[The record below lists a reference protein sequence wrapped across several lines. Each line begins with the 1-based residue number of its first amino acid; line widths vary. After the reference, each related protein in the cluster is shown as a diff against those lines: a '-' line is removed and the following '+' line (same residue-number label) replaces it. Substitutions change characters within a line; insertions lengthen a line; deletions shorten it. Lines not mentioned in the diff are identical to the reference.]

1 MSMSW
6 SQHVKAAEEIM
17 DQATQ
22 DFPTAQTQNEFQ
34 RLQIA
39 VAMAQVHA
47 LLAETKRVRV

>member
-6 SQHVKAAEEIM
+6 AEHVKQAEMIM
-17 DQATQ
+17 DQATK
-22 DFPTAQTQNEFQ
+22 DFPSAQTQNEFQ

-47 LLAETKRVRV
+47 LLADTKRIRT